1 VYVVI
6 THDYPH
12 PRRTLKM
19 VKEIVDIPDELILNI
34 DDIKEQIDYKT
45 REDFIVAAI
54 KRFLDIYNQMLIEN
68 C

>member
-1 VYVVI
+1 
-6 THDYPH
+6 
-12 PRRTLKM
+12 M
-19 VKEIVDIPDELILNI
+19 VKEIDDIPDELILNI

>member
-1 VYVVI
+1 VVI
-6 THDYPH
+6 IHDYPH

-19 VKEIVDIPDELILNI
+19 VKEIVDIPDELIINI

>member
-1 VYVVI
+1 MVI
-6 THDYPH
+6 IHDYPH

>member
-1 VYVVI
+1 MTI
-6 THDYPH
+6 PTLGE
-12 PRRTLKM
+12 LKM
-19 VKEIVDIPDELILNI
+19 VKEVIEIPDELILNI

-68 C
+68 S

>member
-1 VYVVI
+1 M
-6 THDYPH
+6 TGS
-12 PRRTLKM
+12 TQGELKM
-19 VKEIVDIPDELILNI
+19 VKEVIEIPDELILNI

-68 C
+68 S

>member
-1 VYVVI
+1 
-6 THDYPH
+6 
-12 PRRTLKM
+12 M
-19 VKEIVDIPDELILNI
+19 VKEVIEIPDELMLNI

-54 KRFLDIYNQMLIEN
+54 KRFLDIYNQKLIEN

>member
-1 VYVVI
+1 M
-6 THDYPH
+6 TSS
-12 PRRTLKM
+12 TQGGLKM
-19 VKEIVDIPDELILNI
+19 VKEVIEIPDELILNI

-68 C
+68 S

>member
-1 VYVVI
+1 M
-6 THDYPH
+6 TSQ
-12 PRRTLKM
+12 RWEKLKM
-19 VKEIVDIPDELILNI
+19 VKEVIEIPDELILNI

-68 C
+68 S

>member
-1 VYVVI
+1 VVI
-6 THDYPH
+6 IHDYPH

>member
-1 VYVVI
+1 MTI
-6 THDYPH
+6 
-12 PRRTLKM
+12 PRLGELKM
-19 VKEIVDIPDELILNI
+19 VKEVIEIPDELILNI

-68 C
+68 T

>member
-1 VYVVI
+1 MI
-6 THDYPH
+6 SS
-12 PRRTLKM
+12 RLGELKM
-19 VKEIVDIPDELILNI
+19 VKEVIEIPDELILNI

-68 C
+68 Y